1 MMKQSLKTNLR
12 QWLKAFCIAC
22 GLFVLMHGVSYA
34 DLTPADL
41 KQKVID
47 NGGSGS
53 WIQLGLGVAALIA
66 GAFTAHKNLLAGIG
80 IVVTVWGLIVL
91 FNSGLIGA

>member
-1 MMKQSLKTNLR
+1 MMKQSLKTNLG

-22 GLFVLMHGVSYA
+22 GLFVLMHGIGYA
-34 DLTPADL
+34 DLTAADL
-41 KQKVID
+41 KTKINE

-53 WIQLGLGVAALIA
+53 WIQLGLGLMALIG
-66 GAFTAHKNLLAGIG
+66 GAIVAHRSLIGGIG

>member
-1 MMKQSLKTNLR
+1 MMKKSFKTNLG

-22 GLFVLMHGVSYA
+22 GLFVLMHGISYA
-34 DLTPADL
+34 DLAAADL
-41 KQKVID
+41 KKQIED

-53 WIQLGLGVAALIA
+53 WIQLGLGVAALVA
-66 GAFTAHKNLLAGIG
+66 GGFAAHKNIIVGIG

-91 FNSGLIGA
+91 FNSGLIG